1 MANVLI
7 LSGNGRY
14 ADPWHPFD
22 ATSAIV
28 ADLLRDAGHDVE
40 VSGDVEERLADLDC
54 VDLLVVNAGNP
65 TRHGLQSPTAAAA
78 RDGLHA
84 YRVRGG
90 GVLSLHVSA
99 GSLPEVPEWREIM
112 GGHWE
117 QGVTMHPDNSLT
129 TLQVAASEHPVV
141 AGLDDFQTFDERYSW
156 LVVADDVEPLLFHEH
171 DGVRHPILWTRTDE
185 HGGRV
190 VYDALGHDP
199 RAYESAG
206 TRSLI
211 TRSAAWILDQP
222 HPE

>member
-7 LSGNGRY
+7 LSGTGRY

-28 ADLLRDAGHDVE
+28 AGLLRDAGHDVE
-40 VSGDVEERLADLDC
+40 VSGDVEERLADLDG

-65 TRHGLQSPTAAAA
+65 TRHGLDSPTAAAA
-78 RDGLHA
+78 RAGLHA

-117 QGVTMHPDNSLT
+117 QGVTMHPDNSPT
-129 TLQVAASEHPVV
+129 TIQVPVSEHPVV
-141 AGLDDFQTFDERYSW
+141 AGLDDFDTFDERYSW
-156 LVVADDVEPLLFHEH
+156 LVMADDAEPLMFHDH
-171 DGVRHPILWTRTDE
+171 DDVRHPLLWTRTDE

-206 TRSLI
+206 TRDLI
-211 TRSAAWILDQP
+211 TRAAAWILAP
-222 HPE
+222 HAPE